1 MNKFDSLLGDIMY
14 KAKNAADIAGKK
26 TGEVVEVGKLKYQ
39 VKQMESDI
47 EKTYAK
53 LGAILYES
61 KKNTEDY
68 EEIIAL
74 AISEIDAL
82 KEKQEDIEEKLR
94 TVKQVIKC
102 ESCSKEN
109 EMNAH
114 FCVRCG
120 ASLEEESF
128 EAEPVQEEVTE
139 EEPKAEES
147 PDEE

>member
-26 TGEVVEVGKLKYQ
+26 TGEVVEVGKLKFQ
-39 VKQMESDI
+39 VKQIESDI

-120 ASLEEESF
+120 ASLEEEEAF
-128 EAEPVQEEVTE
+128 EAEPVQEETAE
-139 EEPKAEES
+139 EETEQEAS
-147 PDEE
+147 DEE